1 MLTPARVP
9 DHVCSRRHCGVAWR
23 GFPMEFHIK
32 MADSLLDI
40 GTIDDAIRAVD
51 ASALVDIDP
60 AGNTL
65 RVATSVGAAELVSL
79 LSQAGYPVTP
89 HQVVQLPSICCGG
102 CSG

>member
-1 MLTPARVP
+1 
-9 DHVCSRRHCGVAWR
+9 
-23 GFPMEFHIK
+23 MEFHIK

-51 ASALVDIDP
+51 ASALVDIDS

-65 RVATSVGAAELVSL
+65 RVATSVGAAELVLL
-79 LSQAGYPVTP
+79 LSQAGHPVGP